1 MSMYN
6 YGIGGNE
13 VKKDAGEAIADIP
26 SNKTLLIQKLT
37 NEAPV
42 TPEAVYGLQTV
53 EEVFEEFAPNVEV
66 EFQDEQGT
74 DVKEKISFKNL
85 GDFGSKSIKKNS
97 AFLNRLDIEKE
108 QNTKI
113 IRQLTSNKG
122 LKKALENP
130 ETRAAIAQVLQD
142 SLSEIEGGKSN
153 Q

>member
-13 VKKDAGEAIADIP
+13 VKTEAGESIADIP
-26 SNKTLLIQKLT
+26 ANKTLLIQKLT

-53 EEVFEEFAPNVEV
+53 EEVFEKFAPNVEV

-74 DVKEKISFKNL
+74 DVKEKVSFKNL

-97 AFLNRLDIEKE
+97 NFLNRLDIEKE

-130 ETRAAIAQVLQD
+130 ETRAAIVQVLED

-153 Q
+153 

>member
-13 VKKDAGEAIADIP
+13 VKTEAGESIADIP

-37 NEAPV
+37 HEAPV
-42 TPEAVYGLQTV
+42 TPEAVYNLKTV
-53 EEVFEEFAPNVEV
+53 EEVFEKFAPNIEV

-74 DVKEKISFKNL
+74 DVKEKVSFKNL
-85 GDFGSKSIKKNS
+85 GDFGSKSIKNNS

-130 ETRAAIAQVLQD
+130 ETRAAIVQVLED
-142 SLSEIEGGKSN
+142 SLKEIEGERK
-153 Q
+153 

>member
-13 VKKDAGEAIADIP
+13 VKVDAGESIADIP
-26 SNKTLLIQKLT
+26 ANKTLLIQKLT

-53 EEVFEEFAPNVEV
+53 EQVFEKFAPNVEV

-74 DVKEKISFKNL
+74 DVKEKVSFKNL

-97 AFLNRLDIEKE
+97 EFLSKLDIEKE

-130 ETRAAIAQVLQD
+130 ETRAAIVQVLEE
-142 SLSEIEGGKSN
+142 SLKEIENAGTK
-153 Q
+153 

>member
-1 MSMYN
+1 MYN

-13 VKKDAGEAIADIP
+13 VKTDAGEAIADIP

-130 ETRAAIAQVLQD
+130 ETRAAIVQVLQD

>member
-1 MSMYN
+1 MSLYN

-130 ETRAAIAQVLQD
+130 ETRAAIAQVLKD

>member
-13 VKKDAGEAIADIP
+13 VKVDAGESIADIP
-26 SNKTLLIQKLT
+26 ANKTLLIQKLT

-53 EEVFEEFAPNVEV
+53 EQVFEKFAPNVDV

-74 DVKEKISFKNL
+74 DVKENINFKNL

-97 AFLNRLDIEKE
+97 DFLNKLDIEKE

-130 ETRAAIAQVLQD
+130 ETRAAIVQVLEE
-142 SLSEIEGGKSN
+142 SLKEIENAGTK
-153 Q
+153 

>member
-1 MSMYN
+1 MYN

-13 VKKDAGEAIADIP
+13 VKTEAGESIADIP
-26 SNKTLLIQKLT
+26 ANKTLLIQKLT

-53 EEVFEEFAPNVEV
+53 EEVFEKFAPNVEV

-74 DVKEKISFKNL
+74 DVKEKVSFKNL

-97 AFLNRLDIEKE
+97 NFLNRLDIEKE

-130 ETRAAIAQVLQD
+130 ETRAAIVQVLED

-153 Q
+153 

>member
-13 VKKDAGEAIADIP
+13 VKVDAGESIADIP
-26 SNKTLLIQKLT
+26 ANKTLLIQKLT

-42 TPEAVYGLQTV
+42 TPEAIYGLQTV
-53 EEVFEEFAPNVEV
+53 EQVFEKFAPNVEI

-74 DVKEKISFKNL
+74 DVKEKVSFKNL

-97 AFLNRLDIEKE
+97 EFLNKLDIEKE

-130 ETRAAIAQVLQD
+130 ETRAAIVQVLEE
-142 SLSEIEGGKSN
+142 SLKEIENAGTK
-153 Q
+153 

>member
-13 VKKDAGEAIADIP
+13 VKTDGGESIANIP
-26 SNKTLLIQKLT
+26 ANKTLLIQKLT

-53 EEVFEEFAPNVEV
+53 EEVFEKFSPSVEV

-85 GDFGSKSIKKNS
+85 SDFGSKSIKKNS

-130 ETRAAIAQVLQD
+130 ETRAAIVQVLED
-142 SLSEIEGGKSN
+142 SLNEIKGRKSN
-153 Q
+153 